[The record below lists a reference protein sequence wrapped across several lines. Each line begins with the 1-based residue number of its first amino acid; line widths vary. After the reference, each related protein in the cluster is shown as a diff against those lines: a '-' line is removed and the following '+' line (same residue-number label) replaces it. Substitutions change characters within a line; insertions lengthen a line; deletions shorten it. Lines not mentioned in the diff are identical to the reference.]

1 VNDIGVDRER
11 AIMQADE
18 AGQGRNRSRRIP
30 LYAEI
35 GKYFAIDGSFDEM
48 AFRAGMRESLELIA
62 EKQPDRSAFSEKA
75 GQWLSTYLSNVT
87 GYLEEKGMSDA
98 SVRLFKV
105 AVDEAA
111 GMGVRDIHVPSLFL
125 KRVMS
130 RITVQQGKGE
140 KRTVADSKKKQIFD
154 AALHVFAME
163 GFQKATIDDI
173 AALSGVG
180 KGSVYRYFRSKDDL
194 LEQLLTEK
202 YREIGMQISLIFTRG
217 SDILSQIQEAIEFW
231 VKYVESNQ
239 NVYRLIHSEAMI
251 HRSGKRDV
259 FFGFLASSLP
269 MIKERIIA
277 INQEK
282 RLKTTNFYTVFYG
295 ILGFIDGVVQKWLRC
310 GMNYPLSDEIP
321 VILEVLFNG
330 FVGETKSE
338 RRYFVSDD
346 GDKGS
351 A

>member
-1 VNDIGVDRER
+1 MAHANDTVQDRT
-11 AIMQADE
+11 
-18 AGQGRNRSRRIP
+18 RSRRIP

-35 GKYFAIDGSFDEM
+35 GKYFSIDGNFDES
-48 AFRAGMRESLELIA
+48 AFRAAVRESLGLIA
-62 EKQPDRSAFSEKA
+62 EKQPDRASFSEKA
-75 GQWLSTYLSNVT
+75 GQWLSAYLSNVT
-87 GYLEEKGMSDA
+87 GYLEEKGMPDA
-98 SVRLFKV
+98 SIRLFKV
-105 AVDEAA
+105 AVEEAA
-111 GMGVRDIHVPSLFL
+111 NAGVKDFSVPSQFL
-125 KRVMS
+125 KKLMGRVNYP
-130 RITVQQGKGE
+130 VPGKGD
-140 KRTVADSKKKQIFD
+140 KRTVADSKKRQIFD

-180 KGSVYRYFRSKDDL
+180 KGSVYRYFKSKDDL
-194 LEQLLTEK
+194 LEQLLAEK
-202 YREIGMQISLIFTRG
+202 YREIGSQISIIFTRG
-217 SDILSQIQEAIEFW
+217 TDILVQIQEAIEFW

-239 NVYRLIHSEAMI
+239 NVYRLIHSEAML
-251 HRSGKRDV
+251 HSSGKRDI

-269 MIKERIIA
+269 MIKERIVA

-330 FVGETKSE
+330 FVGETKSG
-338 RRYFVSDD
+338 RRYFESPG
-346 GDKGS
+346 GDKS
-351 A
+351 